1 MARLNPFTLCLLSA
15 FTLFPTSDADA
26 DAAPSAPALMHG
38 IDGQIAE
45 QDYRG
50 YWASEKL
57 DGIRAYWTGSR
68 LLTRQGNPIHAPEAF
83 IQSLPQ
89 TPLDGELWAGRGEFQ
104 TILRTVL
111 DDKPDPDA
119 WQNVRFYAFDLPE
132 QPGPFSARYAAL
144 KKIVANSAS
153 PFLALVKQ
161 KPVTDN
167 DALQAQ
173 LIAIN
178 ESGGEGLML
187 HHPDSLY
194 LGHRVESLVKLKT
207 YQEKDATVIGMTPGK
222 GRLQGLMGSLVVRLA
237 DGTEF
242 SVGSGF
248 SDAQRADP
256 PQVGSTILV
265 RHNGVTQKGIP
276 RFARFIRE
284 KPSL

>member
-1 MARLNPFTLCLLSA
+1 MARLNPVTLCLLSA
-15 FTLFPTSDADA
+15 FTLFPSSDG
-26 DAAPSAPALMHG
+26 DAAPSVPALMHG
-38 IDGQIAE
+38 VDGQIAE
-45 QDYRG
+45 HDYRG

-57 DGIRAYWTGSR
+57 DGIRAYWTGTQF
-68 LLTRQGNPIHAPEAF
+68 LTRQGNPIHAPDAL
-83 IQSLPQ
+83 IRTLPT

-104 TILRTVL
+104 TVLRTVL

-119 WQNVRFYAFDLPE
+119 WQNVRFYAFDLPDE
-132 QPGPFSARYAAL
+132 PGPFSDRYAAL

-161 KPVTDN
+161 TPVTDN
-167 DALQAQ
+167 DALQGQ

-194 LGHRVESLVKLKT
+194 LGDRVESLVKLKT
-207 YQEKDATVIGMTPGK
+207 YQEKDAIVVGMTPGK
-222 GRLQGLMGSLVVRLA
+222 GRLQGLMGALVVRLA

-242 SVGSGF
+242 RVGSGF
-248 SDAQRADP
+248 SDAQRAEP
-256 PQVGSTILV
+256 PEIGSTILV
-265 RHNGVTQKGIP
+265 RHNGVTEKGIP

-284 KPSL
+284 KPML

>member
-1 MARLNPFTLCLLSA
+1 MTRLNPFTLCLLSV
-15 FTLFPTSDADA
+15 FTLWPTSDSH
-26 DAAPSAPALMHG
+26 AAPSAPALMHG
-38 IDGQIAE
+38 TDGHITE

-57 DGIRAYWTGSR
+57 DGVRAYWTGSR
-68 LLTRQGNPIHAPEAF
+68 LVTRQGNLIHAPETF
-83 IQSLPQ
+83 TQSLPR

-104 TILRTVL
+104 TVLRTVL
-111 DDKPDPDA
+111 DDTPDENM
-119 WQNVRFYAFDLPE
+119 WQRIRFYAFDVPDH
-132 QPGPFSARYAAL
+132 PGQFSERYAAL
-144 KKIVANSAS
+144 KQVVAETAS
-153 PFLALVKQ
+153 PYLAYVIQ
-161 KPVTDN
+161 TPVENNRALEARLASIN
-167 DALQAQ
+167 DA
-173 LIAIN
+173 
-178 ESGGEGLML
+178 GGEGMML
-187 HHPDSLY
+187 HHPDSVY
-194 LGHRVESLVKLKT
+194 VSHRVESLIKLKT
-207 YQEKDATVIGMTPGK
+207 YQEKDVVVVGVNPGK

-284 KPSL
+284 KPSI

>member
-1 MARLNPFTLCLLSA
+1 MARLNPVTLCLLSA
-15 FTLFPTSDADA
+15 FTLFPSSDG

-38 IDGQIAE
+38 VDGQIAE
-45 QDYRG
+45 HDYRG

-57 DGIRAYWTGSR
+57 DGIRAYWTGTQF
-68 LLTRQGNPIHAPEAF
+68 LTRQGNPIHAPEAL
-83 IQSLPQ
+83 IRTLPT

-104 TILRTVL
+104 TVLRTVL

-119 WQNVRFYAFDLPE
+119 WQNVRFHAFDLPDE
-132 QPGPFSARYAAL
+132 PGPFSARYAAL
-144 KKIVANSAS
+144 KKIIANSAS

-161 KPVTDN
+161 TPVTDN

-194 LGHRVESLVKLKT
+194 LGDRVESLVKLKT
-207 YQEKDATVIGMTPGK
+207 YQEKDAIVVGMTPGK
-222 GRLQGLMGSLVVRLA
+222 GRLQGLMGALVVRLA

-242 SVGSGF
+242 RVGSGF
-248 SDAQRADP
+248 SDAQRAEP
-256 PQVGSTILV
+256 PEIGSTILV
-265 RHNGVTQKGIP
+265 RHNGVTEKGIP

-284 KPSL
+284 KPML

>member
-1 MARLNPFTLCLLSA
+1 MARLNPVTLCLLSA
-15 FTLFPTSDADA
+15 FTLFPSSDG

-38 IDGQIAE
+38 VDGQIAE
-45 QDYRG
+45 HDYRG

-57 DGIRAYWTGSR
+57 DGIRAYWTGTQF
-68 LLTRQGNPIHAPEAF
+68 LTRQGNPIHAPEAL
-83 IQSLPQ
+83 IRTLPT

-104 TILRTVL
+104 TVLRTVL

-119 WQNVRFYAFDLPE
+119 WQNVRFYAFDLPDE
-132 QPGPFSARYAAL
+132 PGPFSARYAAL

-161 KPVTDN
+161 TPVTDN
-167 DALQAQ
+167 DALQGQ

-194 LGHRVESLVKLKT
+194 LGDRVESLVKLKT
-207 YQEKDATVIGMTPGK
+207 YQEKDATVVGMTPGK
-222 GRLQGLMGSLVVRLA
+222 GRLQGLMGALVVRLA
-237 DGTEF
+237 DGAEF
-242 SVGSGF
+242 RVGSGF
-248 SDAQRADP
+248 SDAQRAEP
-256 PQVGSTILV
+256 PEIGSTILV
-265 RHNGVTQKGIP
+265 RHNGVTEKGIP

-284 KPSL
+284 KPML

>member
-15 FTLFPTSDADA
+15 FTLFPTSDA

-104 TILRTVL
+104 AVLRTVL
-111 DDKPDPDA
+111 DDTPDEDA
-119 WQNVRFYAFDLPE
+119 WQRIRFYAFDMPDHSG
-132 QPGPFSARYAAL
+132 QFSTRYTAL
-144 KKIVANSAS
+144 KQIVSKTAS
-153 PFLALVKQ
+153 PHLAYVPQ
-161 KPVTDN
+161 KPVTSN
-167 DALQAQ
+167 EALKERLAT
-173 LIAIN
+173 IDEA
-178 ESGGEGLML
+178 GGEGLML
-187 HHPDSLY
+187 HHPDSVY
-194 LGHRVESLVKLKT
+194 VGQRVESVVKLKT
-207 YQEKDATVIGMTPGK
+207 YQEKDVTVVGMNPGK

>member
-26 DAAPSAPALMHG
+26 SPSAPALMHG

-45 QDYRG
+45 HDYRG
-50 YWASEKL
+50 YWVSEKL
-57 DGIRAYWTGSR
+57 DGIRAYWTGTQ
-68 LLTRQGNPIHAPEAF
+68 LLTRQGNLIHAPDRL
-83 IQSLPQ
+83 IQSLPT
-89 TPLDGELWAGRGEFQ
+89 TPLDGELWAGRGGFQ
-104 TILRTVL
+104 TVLRTVL

-119 WQNVRFYAFDLPE
+119 WQNVGFYAFDLPD

-144 KKIVANSAS
+144 KKIVTNSAS

-161 KPVTDN
+161 TPVTDN
-167 DALQAQ
+167 NELEAQ
-173 LIAIN
+173 LSAID

-187 HHPDSLY
+187 HHPDSVY
-194 LGHRVESLVKLKT
+194 VGQRVDSVVKLKT
-207 YQEKDATVIGMTPGK
+207 YQEKEVTVVGVNPGK

-248 SDAQRADP
+248 SDVQRADP
-256 PQVGSTILV
+256 PQIGSTILV

-276 RFARFIRE
+276 RFARFIHE
-284 KPSL
+284 KPTR